1 MKGVA
6 YGIDGLVA
14 HAFEVAF
21 RTRIKAYFGARTAIE
36 PVDFKGLYVLGISG
50 LPGVHAKFRNRIAP
64 NGQCRTGEGR
74 AYMHHDRIVGDQHLC
89 LPHYIGRLIDVETA
103 AKRK

>member
-6 YGIDGLVA
+6 YRIDGLVA

-21 RTRIKAYFGARTAIE
+21 RTCIKAYFGAGTAIE
-36 PVDFKGLYVLGISG
+36 PVDFKGLYVLGMSG
-50 LPGVHAKFRNRIAP
+50 LPGVHTKFRNRIAP
-64 NGQCRTGEGR
+64 NGQCRTDEGR
-74 AYMHHDRIVGDQHLC
+74 AYMHHHRIVGDQHPR

-103 AKRK
+103 AKRN